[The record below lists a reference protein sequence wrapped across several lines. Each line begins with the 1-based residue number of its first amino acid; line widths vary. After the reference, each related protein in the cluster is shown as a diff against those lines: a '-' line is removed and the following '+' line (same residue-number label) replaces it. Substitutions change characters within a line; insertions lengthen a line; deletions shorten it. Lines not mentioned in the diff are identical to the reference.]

1 MRQSCDTQ
9 SCDRRVLQAEKQELQ
24 QEVDTLRD
32 HIDQL
37 QVDCDRF
44 LEEKST
50 DTARVTQLEAK
61 LDAVQSR
68 VYELEGE
75 LTDLRQKYWSE
86 QEEWKQFQS
95 DLQMAVVIANE
106 IKVCSPRSRDAGL
119 YAGWNYCQSH
129 VLVDTWMLT
138 VKLVYKLSNCA

>member
-1 MRQSCDTQ
+1 MQHET
-9 SCDRRVLQAEKQELQ
+9 E
-24 QEVDTLRD
+24 TLRD

-44 LEEKST
+44 LEEKAT
-50 DTARVTQLEAK
+50 DAASATQLETRLAT
-61 LDAVQSR
+61 AQTH

-75 LTDLRQKYWSE
+75 MTDLRRKYWSE

-106 IKVCSPRSRDAGL
+106 IKVHGWSRLFFISFDS
-119 YAGWNYCQSH
+119 C
-129 VLVDTWMLT
+129 
-138 VKLVYKLSNCA
+138 

>member
-1 MRQSCDTQ
+1 M
-9 SCDRRVLQAEKQELQ
+9 
-24 QEVDTLRD
+24 DTLRD

-44 LEEKST
+44 LEEKSA

-68 VYELEGE
+68 VYELESE

-106 IKVCSPRSRDAGL
+106 IKVCVTLLGQMVSGNLR
-119 YAGWNYCQSH
+119 H
-129 VLVDTWMLT
+129 M
-138 VKLVYKLSNCA
+138 